1 MPDGTATR
9 CAQRLKSVVAWG
21 LHSYKETVEL
31 MAGLSLSQ
39 ELEEVNL
46 EFCDQIPAS
55 VWQQL
60 RGAKWP
66 KLKKAN
72 FASMLQKPRGGRSRS
87 STSSRPFA

>member
-1 MPDGTATR
+1 M
-9 CAQRLKSVVAWG
+9 
-21 LHSYKETVEL
+21 
-31 MAGLSLSQ
+31 SQ

-72 FASMLQKPRGGRSRS
+72 FAWYLARERTG
-87 STSSRPFA
+87 